1 MLLTAWELDMW
12 MRQGQLKVE
21 PLLEPIQPASI
32 DLRLGNT
39 RLDSPIYE
47 RVLEIIDPSRGVY
60 PPVPSTRV
68 FEQCVLERGQF
79 LLVSTLEWIEIGDLL
94 AGILVGKSSLARL
107 GLQVESAGYID
118 PGYKGCPTLELKN
131 LGPYRIMLRPGMPI
145 AQLRVEELASRA
157 RVLYG
162 DPELHSHFQG
172 ATGPEMYRIQEDDDA
187 ARP

>member
-12 MRQGQLKVE
+12 MRKGQLKVE

-32 DLRLGNT
+32 DLRLGTT
-39 RLDSPIYE
+39 RLVTYGYDTEY
-47 RVLEIIDPSRGVY
+47 IDPFQGMY
-60 PPVPSTRV
+60 PSVPSTHV
-68 FEQCVLERGQF
+68 FEQYVLERGEF

-172 ATGPEMYRIQEDDDA
+172 ATGPEMYRA
-187 ARP
+187 PT

>member
-1 MLLTAWELDMW
+1 MLLTAWELNMW

-32 DLRLGNT
+32 DLRLG
-39 RLDSPIYE
+39 DQYISPPVHGS
-47 RVLEIIDPSRGVY
+47 RVDPSVGEE
-60 PPVPSTRV
+60 PPAFPGTLSEYLL
-68 FEQCVLERGQF
+68 FPNEF

-94 AGILVGKSSLARL
+94 AGVLVGKSRHARI
-107 GLQVESAGYID
+107 GLQVESAGFLD
-118 PGYKGCPTLELKN
+118 PGYKGRPTLELKN
-131 LGPYRIMLRPGMPI
+131 LGPYEIILRAGMPI

-172 ATGPEMYRIQEDDDA
+172 ATGPEMYRA
-187 ARP
+187 TT

>member
-1 MLLTAWELDMW
+1 MLLTAWELQMW

-32 DLRLGNT
+32 DLRLGDTLLVNNGADDPTLIVDPT
-39 RLDSPIYE
+39 RGI
-47 RVLEIIDPSRGVY
+47 Y
-60 PPVPSTRV
+60 PPAPTSRV
-68 FEQCVLERGQF
+68 FEQYLLEPGEF
-79 LLVSTLEWIEIGDLL
+79 LNVCTLEWIEIGDLL

-131 LGPYRIMLRPGMPI
+131 LGPYCIMLRPGMLI
-145 AQLRVEELASRA
+145 AQLRVEELTSRA

-172 ATGPEMYRIQEDDDA
+172 ATGPEMFRVGT
-187 ARP
+187 